1 MCAREVGGTVGGAG
15 RADNMPELRH
25 DPIQKRWVIIATER
39 GRRPDDFPVK
49 NESLSNGFCPFCE
62 GNEAKTPPEIA
73 AIRRNGSGRNQ
84 PGWQVRVVPNKF
96 PALRIEGNLD
106 RKGIGIHDR
115 MNGVGAHEVIIESPR
130 HDLNLADAPL
140 DHIERVIWMYRERL
154 SDLLRDVRLKY
165 ILIFR
170 NYGAAAGASLEHP
183 HTQIIATPVTPLALS
198 QELMSAKEHYL
209 QKERCLF
216 CDVLQQELESR
227 ERIVAATEEF
237 VALTPFAS
245 RFPFE
250 ILLAPRQH
258 HHSFAEISD
267 DMIRRL
273 AVVLKEVLQ
282 RVKKCLNDPPYN
294 FLVHTIPNVKTRP
307 RRSDYWDTIE
317 SDFHWHIELMPRLTR
332 IAGFEWGTGFYI
344 NPTAPEEAAK
354 YLREVEL

>member
-1 MCAREVGGTVGGAG
+1 
-15 RADNMPELRH
+15 MPELRH
-25 DPIQKRWVIIATER
+25 DPIQKRWIIIASER

-49 NESLSNGFCPFCE
+49 NDNPPDGFCPFCE
-62 GNEAKTPPEIA
+62 GNESKTPPEITA
-73 AIRRNGSGRNQ
+73 VREKGTGSNQ
-84 PGWQVRVVPNKF
+84 PGWQLRVVPNKF

-106 RKGIGIHDR
+106 RKGLGVHDR

-140 DHIERVIWMYRERL
+140 DLIERVVRMYRERL
-154 SDLLRDVRLKY
+154 VDLLRDQRFKY

-170 NYGAAAGASLEHP
+170 NYGAAAGASLSHP
-183 HTQIIATPVTPLALS
+183 HTQIIATPVTPLTLAE
-198 QELMSAKEHYL
+198 ELTSAKEHYQ

-216 CDVLQQELESR
+216 CDVIQQELESG
-227 ERIVAATEEF
+227 ERIVSATSHF

-250 ILLAPRQH
+250 ILIAPRYH

-267 DMIRRL
+267 EMIYHL
-273 AVVLKEVLQ
+273 AVTLKDVLL
-282 RVKKCLNDPPYN
+282 RTKKCLSDPPYN
-294 FLVHTIPNVKTRP
+294 FLIHTIPNIKAKP
-307 RRSDYWDTIE
+307 RRRDYWDTIE
-317 SDFHWHIELMPRLTR
+317 VDFHWHIELMPRLTR